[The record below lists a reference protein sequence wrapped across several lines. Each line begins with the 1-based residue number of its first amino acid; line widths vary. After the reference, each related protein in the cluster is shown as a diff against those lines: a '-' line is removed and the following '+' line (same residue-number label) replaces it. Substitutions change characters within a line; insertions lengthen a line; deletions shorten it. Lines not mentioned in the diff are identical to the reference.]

1 VVVALTGLQAVLKN
15 MLLIIGVVKKI
26 KGIREV
32 RSISNTNSRFTFEME
47 HSLLKNSKHDYMKKY
62 SKPLPSE

>member
-1 VVVALTGLQAVLKN
+1 MVQEVRRAVVELTGLQAVLKN

-26 KGIREV
+26 NGIREV

-47 HSLLKNSKHDYMKKY
+47 HPLWKNSKHDY
-62 SKPLPSE
+62 S